1 MERRK
6 WLAKNLGTTIGNIND
21 LYENP
26 IGLDFLLIW
35 TRFETINFQGF
46 MKFNY
51 CDDINRITTRCNI
64 KISEEIDEIFS
75 KFFQRYQRERR
86 LLALCHKRINSCL
99 ECRSCSYCKIRLIL
113 QKQEPTDLEKVYF
126 LVYVIY
132 RYRNNMFHGNKGL
145 DSWITTYEEQINDC
159 IKVMMTFTRIV

>member
-6 WLAKNLGTTIGNIND
+6 WLAKNLGTTIVNINE

-46 MKFNY
+46 MKFSY

-75 KFFQRYQRERR
+75 KFF
-86 LLALCHKRINSCL
+86 LNFFKDT
-99 ECRSCSYCKIRLIL
+99 K
-113 QKQEPTDLEKVYF
+113 EKEDY
-126 LVYVIY
+126 
-132 RYRNNMFHGNKGL
+132 
-145 DSWITTYEEQINDC
+145 
-159 IKVMMTFTRIV
+159 